1 MKLMILCLIFLS
13 GLEAQSNYLQQK
25 EEYQLKKGS
34 IFNLRYQESIYILS
48 YDIWA
53 NEYRLV
59 KKNDSKSF
67 KAIDD
72 VFIFLKENQK
82 FPYVYLSEI
91 EKDEKESDIF
101 LVNII
106 NDFFKTL
113 IFRKI
118 NLNEIYK

>member
-13 GLEAQSNYLQQK
+13 GLEAQSKYLQQK

-34 IFNLRYQESIYILS
+34 FFNLRYQDSIYILS
-48 YDIWA
+48 FDIWA

-72 VFIFLKENQK
+72 VFLFLKDDKK

-91 EKDEKESDIF
+91 EK
-101 LVNII
+101 
-106 NDFFKTL
+106 
-113 IFRKI
+113 
-118 NLNEIYK
+118 NEE